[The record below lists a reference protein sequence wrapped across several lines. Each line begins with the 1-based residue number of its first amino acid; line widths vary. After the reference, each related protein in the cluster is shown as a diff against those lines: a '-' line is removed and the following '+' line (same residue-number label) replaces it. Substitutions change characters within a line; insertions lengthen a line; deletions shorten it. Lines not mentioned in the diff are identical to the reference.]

1 MIRPH
6 QGAVM
11 LYWDTALVGAGAGG
25 GGGGGAAAE
34 HQAGCDVLKAFVFKP
49 ITANAACFIQERSSS
64 RFLFHSLLK

>member
-11 LYWDTALVGAGAGG
+11 LYWDTALVGA
-25 GGGGGAAAE
+25 GGGGAAAE

-49 ITANAACFIQERSSS
+49 ITANAACFIQE
-64 RFLFHSLLK
+64 